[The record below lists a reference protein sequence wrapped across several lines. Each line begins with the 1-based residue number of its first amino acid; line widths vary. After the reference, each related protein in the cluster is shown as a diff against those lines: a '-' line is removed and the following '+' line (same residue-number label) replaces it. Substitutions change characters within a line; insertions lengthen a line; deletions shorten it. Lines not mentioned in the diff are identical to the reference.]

1 MGRKQKKEKEGRR
14 ERERER
20 ELVLIFGA
28 RLLLKLDRVKAIKLI
43 NDKLAGKTS
52 LLKD

>member
-1 MGRKQKKEKEGRR
+1 MGRKQKKEKEGR
-14 ERERER
+14 RERER

-28 RLLLKLDRVKAIKLI
+28 RLLLKLDRVKAIKLT